1 MTDNLGIGAMG
12 LNPLSGMLDSVEMI
26 KRAWSSFQLPS
37 GIAPTMDIDELD
49 RRIKDLKA
57 VEQWLRLNLQL
68 LQGSIQGMELQRSTL
83 AVFQSFG
90 QTPAPTASATTR
102 PAPERRDEPPSQQAP
117 AFAQPAT
124 EAAGAIGTAAQELGN
139 AAAAAMNPT
148 AWWNLLT
155 SQFEQVA
162 RSAMQGAQPATEA
175 EAKPSRKPSGS
186 NATRSSSR
194 GKTSSTAGPRS
205 RKTPPEQ

>member
-1 MTDNLGIGAMG
+1 MNVTDNLGIGAMG
-12 LNPLSGMLDSVEMI
+12 LNPLSGMLDSMDMI

-49 RRIKDLKA
+49 RRIKDMKA

-68 LQGSIQGMELQRSTL
+68 LQGTIQGMELQRSTL
-83 AVFQSFG
+83 AAFQSFG
-90 QTPAPTASATTR
+90 QTAMPPASAATQST
-102 PAPERRDEPPSQQAP
+102 PDRRDEPPSPEAP

-124 EAAGAIGTAAQELGN
+124 EAAGAIGAAAQELGN

-162 RSAMQGAQPATEA
+162 RSAMQGAQPATET
-175 EAKPSRKPSGS
+175 EAKTPRKRPSPTRAPSGEETQGG
-186 NATRSSSR
+186 AR
-194 GKTSSTAGPRS
+194 PRS
-205 RKTPPEQ
+205 RKSPPKN

>member
-12 LNPLSGMLDSVEMI
+12 LNPLSGMLDSMDMI

-49 RRIKDLKA
+49 RRIKDMQA

-68 LQGSIQGMELQRSTL
+68 LQGTIQGMELQRSTL
-83 AVFQSFG
+83 AAFQSFG
-90 QTPAPTASATTR
+90 QTAAAPASATAQATSD
-102 PAPERRDEPPSQQAP
+102 RRDEPPPPEAP
-117 AFAQPAT
+117 AFAQPAA
-124 EAAGAIGTAAQELGN
+124 EAAGAIGAAAQELGN

-162 RSAMQGAQPATEA
+162 RSAMQGAQPATGT
-175 EAKPSRKPSGS
+175 EAKPPRKRSGP
-186 NATRSSSR
+186 ARSSPSE
-194 GKTSSTAGPRS
+194 KTSSATAPRS
-205 RKTPPEQ
+205 RKASPKP